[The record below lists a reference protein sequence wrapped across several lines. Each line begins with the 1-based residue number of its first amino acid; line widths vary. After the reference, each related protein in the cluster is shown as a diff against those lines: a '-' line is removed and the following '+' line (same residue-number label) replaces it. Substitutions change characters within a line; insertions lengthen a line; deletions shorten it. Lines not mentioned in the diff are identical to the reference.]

1 MEFKD
6 KVRSVSIQSPILA
19 GLFYAFIVMSIA
31 AVITSLI
38 LLLTSQNED
47 ALSAYAYLIH
57 SLSLLLGGWIAG
69 KKAEEKGWYYG
80 GLFGLIYSVIVFVIG
95 FLGFDKGLDWNMLA
109 FVVAA
114 FFLGALG
121 GVVGVNMK
129 K

>member
-1 MEFKD
+1 MEFKN

-19 GLFYAFIVMSIA
+19 GLFYAFLVMSIA

-47 ALSAYAYLIH
+47 ALSTYAYIIH

-95 FLGFDKGLDWNMLA
+95 FLGFDKGLDWSMLA
-109 FVVAA
+109 FLLAA

>member
-1 MEFKD
+1 MEFKN

-19 GLFYAFIVMSIA
+19 GLFYAFLVMSIA

-47 ALSAYAYLIH
+47 ALSTYAYIIH

-95 FLGFDKGLDWNMLA
+95 FLGFDKGLDWSMLA
-109 FVVAA
+109 FLLSA

>member
-1 MEFKD
+1 MEFKN
-6 KVRSVSIQSPILA
+6 KVKNVSIQSPVLA
-19 GLFYAFIVMSIA
+19 GLFYAFLVMSMA

-47 ALSAYAYLIH
+47 ALSTYAYLIH
-57 SLSLLLGGWIAG
+57 SLALLLGGWIAG
-69 KKAEEKGWYYG
+69 KKAEERGWYYG
-80 GLFGLIYSVIVFVIG
+80 GIFGLIYSVIVFLIG
-95 FLGFDKGLDWNMLA
+95 FLGFDKGLDWNILV
-109 FVVAA
+109 FLLAA